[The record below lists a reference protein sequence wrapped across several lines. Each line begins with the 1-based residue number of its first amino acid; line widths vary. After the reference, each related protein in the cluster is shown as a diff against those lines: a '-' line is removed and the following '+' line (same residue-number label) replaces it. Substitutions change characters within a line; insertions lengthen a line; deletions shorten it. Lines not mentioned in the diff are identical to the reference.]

1 MQRESSKA
9 SDFNPI
15 VGDYRP
21 THVFDNAVNR
31 QINIFECYMRLF
43 FSQGFSSDLI
53 MLGSV
58 VIGYLFNQSKL
69 KIDMCVICPIFLSEM
84 PQYLV

>member
-1 MQRESSKA
+1 MQRESSKV

-31 QINIFECYMRLF
+31 QINIFEC
-43 FSQGFSSDLI
+43 
-53 MLGSV
+53 
-58 VIGYLFNQSKL
+58 
-69 KIDMCVICPIFLSEM
+69 
-84 PQYLV
+84 